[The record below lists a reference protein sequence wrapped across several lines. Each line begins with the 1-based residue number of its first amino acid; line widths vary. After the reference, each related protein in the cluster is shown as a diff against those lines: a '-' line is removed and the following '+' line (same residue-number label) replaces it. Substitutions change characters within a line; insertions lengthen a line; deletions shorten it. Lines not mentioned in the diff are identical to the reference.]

1 MKVLLLQ
8 PSTKF
13 CLRSFF
19 YTRRFFQKEY
29 VNNTVSVIDPFS
41 YNFVAYIYDIQFK
54 QMNISK
60 IVVLA
65 LAVSLLMTSCVSK
78 KKYNEM
84 ATLKKGL
91 QGVVDSQDKSIE
103 DLQTAVDS
111 LNKEVADC
119 QDDRNKLINDTT
131 RLAAANR
138 KLRGDMGEL
147 SGNYERVSSNYKQ
160 LKAKSSE
167 KLRELL
173 DQLETAQ
180 SDLELREKRLAEV
193 ESMLHQRDSVMN
205 LLHKRVTDALLGF
218 KDDGLTVEVK
228 DGKVYVS
235 LSNKLLFASG
245 STKID
250 ANGQN
255 ALAGLANVLKD
266 QHDLSIMV
274 EGHTDDVPVSNLGA
288 IKDNWDL
295 SVMRSTEVVRLLVKN
310 GVTPTRIVPAGRG
323 EFIPKVEGS
332 STEARASNRRTE
344 IVISP
349 KLDELYDL
357 INQQR

>member
-1 MKVLLLQ
+1 M
-8 PSTKF
+8 
-13 CLRSFF
+13 
-19 YTRRFFQKEY
+19 
-29 VNNTVSVIDPFS
+29 NFS
-41 YNFVAYIYDIQFK
+41 RII
-54 QMNISK
+54 
-60 IVVLA
+60 VLA
-65 LAVSLLMTSCVSK
+65 LAMSLVMTSCVSK
-78 KKYNEM
+78 KKYSQMENLKTNLQGIVDSRDKDIDALKGEVDD
-84 ATLKKGL
+84 LKKR
-91 QGVVDSQDKSIE
+91 VS
-103 DLQTAVDS
+103 
-111 LNKEVADC
+111 DC
-119 QDDRNKLINDTT
+119 EDDRNKLINDTI
-131 RLAAANR
+131 RLAASNR
-138 KLRGDMGEL
+138 KTRKDMSEL
-147 SGNYERVSSNYKQ
+147 SDNYERVSNNYKQ

-180 SDLELREKRLAEV
+180 SDLDQREKRLAEV
-193 ESMLHQRDSVMN
+193 ENMLHQRDSVMN
-205 LLHKRVTDALLGF
+205 LLQKRVTDALLGF

-228 DGKVYVS
+228 DGKVFVS

-250 ANGQN
+250 ANGQK

-266 QHDLSIMV
+266 QNDLTIQV

-295 SVMRSTEVVRLLVKN
+295 SVMRSTEVVRLLVNN
-310 GVTPTRIVPAGRG
+310 GVAPTRIVPAGHG
-323 EFIPKVEGS
+323 EFIPKVAGTT
-332 STEARASNRRTE
+332 TEARASNRRTE